1 MEVMVAIFYDDGCGA
16 PATQDVDNMEKV
28 GRLVLVFGFM
38 ELSRLPDQ
46 TTPPECPAPWW
57 RPAVSPSLSAECH
70 EEFQQMSIHHA
81 LSGELINIRP
91 LGSALETARSS
102 TLYKTQH
109 LEVFRMVLL
118 AGKEIPEH
126 QVLGELTV
134 QCLEGSVEFSI
145 GSTRD
150 VMRSG
155 DLKCLAGGIPHALRA
170 IEDCSV
176 LVTLLLHGA

>member
-1 MEVMVAIFYDDGCGA
+1 MA
-16 PATQDVDNMEKV
+16 
-28 GRLVLVFGFM
+28 
-38 ELSRLPDQ
+38 
-46 TTPPECPAPWW
+46 
-57 RPAVSPSLSAECH
+57 
-70 EEFQQMSIHHA
+70 IHHA

-91 LGSALETARSS
+91 LGSAITSARTV

-118 AGKEIPEH
+118 TGKEVPEH
-126 QVLGELTV
+126 KVVGELTV

-145 GSTRD
+145 GTTRD

-155 DLKCLAGGIPHALRA
+155 DLKCLASGVSHSLRA
-170 IEDCSV
+170 VEDTSI